1 MLSYDR
7 TLGTHIELG
16 ARVGYA
22 FRGGPEVPDGNS
34 FFPAH
39 VEARISYWFGK
50 NPFSSTSF
58 RPYAILGGGLAQYDS
73 KVKVQVYERQPRRLH
88 ANPSVQCLVAW
99 KKAGTSFVQ
108 AGLGALYPFDFKSGI
123 LAEAKLMQAFS
134 ATALGA
140 NFQLGYQMGL

>member
-1 MLSYDR
+1 MSIHIR

-16 ARVGYA
+16 ARVGWA
-22 FRGGPEVPDGNS
+22 FNGGPKVPDGKA

-50 NPFSSTSF
+50 NPFSSTSI

-73 KVKVQVYERQPRRLH
+73 KVKVQVYEHNPDNPRQID
-88 ANPSVQCLVAW
+88 QYELVAW

-108 AGLGALYPFDFKSGI
+108 GGFGILYPFDFKSGI
-123 LAEAKLMQAFS
+123 IAEVKLMQAFS